1 MARRIGRDA
10 AAHASPAN
18 NLTSL
23 DDSTGFVV
31 RRAYRSFTRALEI
44 RLAEYDVNISMWFFL
59 RLLWLDNGK
68 SQKALSEELGL
79 SQPTTVSAIDNL
91 EKRGFVERRR
101 DSADRRQSNVYLTA
115 TGRTLEARLAPF
127 AKEVNDV
134 AQAALAAHDQRVV
147 RDLLTAMVAALDA
160 DSASR
165 ARPRTRSAP
174 AD

>member
-1 MARRIGRDA
+1 MARRKGREA
-10 AAHASPAN
+10 AKRAASDD
-18 NLTSL
+18 NLASL

-31 RRAYRSFTRALEI
+31 RRAYRAFTRALEV
-44 RLAEYDVNISMWFFL
+44 RLAEHDVNISMWFFL

-115 TGRTLEARLAPF
+115 AGRALEARLAPF

-134 AQAALAAHDQRVV
+134 AQAALAAHDQRIV

-160 DSASR
+160 DSVSR
-165 ARPRTRSAP
+165 AKARARSAL